1 MYFRKP
7 LAVPVVNNS
16 RKGDYMKHFQK
27 AMMGLGIL
35 LLGLA
40 IFGFTACPSGTD
52 SSDSARTPVSDG
64 TYITEGIGKSVTTPI
79 TVSTTFVSNTLI
91 DISIGTNGE
100 TGPILDSVKNLMIPR
115 IIQSQSIG
123 VDTIAGATLS
133 SAGVKQ
139 AVAAAID
146 EAGGKSGEW
155 YLSPPTSSKTV
166 KLTGYD
172 VIVVGLG
179 GAGMSAYV
187 KAAEAGAKVYGIEA
201 AGKIGGNS
209 ATAGGPM
216 AINSEYIKSLY
227 TGGADYANRDALLK
241 EWYADMEADVP
252 ANEIPNVSYADADSV
267 YPVPE
272 VTTKTPAYNGGPK
285 WELIK
290 QLIDESGATV
300 TWLAQ
305 QYNFHFARPS
315 GLGYPQYNIVTNY
328 GSDQWDNT
336 PAVPPYFPGPG
347 YTSDDGDDLYK
358 TTMFTRAV
366 ETAKAKDPLN
376 GYKLELRATELIMSG
391 DKVAGVKAAYRD
403 GTTYEVYGKTVILA
417 TGGFI
422 GNREMKIAHFGADL
436 REEAV
441 HTERGDGITMAA
453 AIGAGTYNIDM
464 PPMVHIAQ
472 VKNIVSDKLFPDS
485 ARDTL
490 YKTVPSSLLL
500 KGDSL
505 VVGLHAMP
513 NYDLDLRGK
522 RFSNEASMMMGGI
535 AFENWKVGGF
545 YAAVFS
551 NDVLE
556 DIKTTGAKFTSS
568 PMFLGQ
574 GNPPGPNVPI
584 SDLDAILTLHEGRGN
599 VVRAATLD
607 DLADALGVPA
617 ANLKETV
624 SQYNKFVAGTET
636 DSEYDKSDVPA
647 FFAPP
652 GTPGVNYYTDG
663 VTEDSTA
670 AGGYTAILGAGYY
683 YGTCGGLD
691 IDGDMQVLNTGKQK
705 IHGLYSAGQDSMGVL
720 FNAKKAYVGYGAA
733 AQGWAITSGRLAGEK
748 AAAEAAAQ

>member
-1 MYFRKP
+1 MI
-7 LAVPVVNNS
+7 
-16 RKGDYMKHFQK
+16 KGI
-27 AMMGLGIL
+27 GIL
-35 LLGLA
+35 LLGLMV
-40 IFGFTACPSGTD
+40 FGFMACSNPASEEG
-52 SSDSARTPVSDG
+52 RTPVRDG
-64 TYITEGIGKSVTTPI
+64 TYIAEGIGKSVTTPI
-79 TVSTTFVSNTLI
+79 TVSTTFTGNTLI
-91 DISIGTNGE
+91 DISIGANGE
-100 TGPILDSVKNLMIPR
+100 TGPILDSVKSLMLPR
-115 IIQSQSIG
+115 IIEAQSLG
-123 VDTIAGATLS
+123 VDAIAGATYS
-133 SAGVKQ
+133 SVGVKQ

-146 EAGGKSGEW
+146 QAGGNSEEW
-155 YLSPPTSSKTV
+155 YVSPPKSSQLV

-179 GAGMSAYV
+179 GAGMTAYL
-187 KAAEAGAKVYGIEA
+187 KAAEAGAAVYGIEW

-216 AINSEYIKSLY
+216 AINSEYIKNLY

-252 ANEIPNVSYADADSV
+252 AGEIPNVSYADADSV

-272 VTTKTPAYNGGPK
+272 VTTKTPAYQGGPK
-285 WELIK
+285 WALIK

-315 GLGYPQYNIVTNY
+315 GLGYPQYSIVTNY
-328 GSDQWDNT
+328 GSEQWDNT
-336 PAVPPYFPGPG
+336 PASPPYFPGPG
-347 YTSDDGDDLYK
+347 YASDDGDDLYK
-358 TTMFTRAV
+358 TTMFTRAI
-366 ETAKAKDPLN
+366 ENAKAKNSKN
-376 GYKLELRATELIMSG
+376 GYKLELRATGLIMSNG
-391 DKVAGVKAAYRD
+391 KVAGVKAAYRD
-403 GTTYEVYGKTVILA
+403 GTSYEVYGKAVILA

-422 GNREMKIAHFGADL
+422 GSREMKMTHFGADL

-441 HTERGDGITMAA
+441 HTDQGDGITMAINDA
-453 AIGAGTYNIDM
+453 GANTYNITM

-472 VKNIVSDKLFPDS
+472 VKNIVSDKLFADS
-485 ARDTL
+485 AKDTL

-505 VVGLHAMP
+505 VVGLHAMS
-513 NYDLDLRGK
+513 NYNLDLRGK

-535 AFENWKVGGF
+535 AFENWRVGGY

-551 NDVLE
+551 NDVLAN
-556 DIKTTGAKFTSS
+556 IKTKGAKFTSS

-574 GNPPGPNVPI
+574 GNPPGPDVPI
-584 SDLDAILTLHEGRGN
+584 PELDDILTVGEGRGN

-607 DLADALGVPA
+607 ALADALGVPA

-624 SQYNKFVAGTET
+624 SQYNKFVAGTAP

-691 IDGDMQVLNTGKQK
+691 IDGDMQVLDKNKVK
-705 IHGLYSAGQDSMGVL
+705 IPGLYAAGQDSMGVL

-748 AAAEAAAQ
+748 AAAEAKK

>member
-1 MYFRKP
+1 
-7 LAVPVVNNS
+7 
-16 RKGDYMKHFQK
+16 MKHFQK
-27 AMMGLGIL
+27 ATTGIGIL
-35 LLGLA
+35 LLGLV

-52 SSDSARTPVSDG
+52 SPESARTPVSDG

-100 TGPILDSVKNLMIPR
+100 TGPILDSVKTLMVPR
-115 IIQSQSIG
+115 IIEAQSIG
-123 VDTIAGATLS
+123 VDSIAGATLS
-133 SAGVKQ
+133 SSGIKQ

-146 EAGGKSGEW
+146 EAGGKSDEW
-155 YLSPPTSSKTV
+155 YISPPTSSKTV

-179 GAGMSAYV
+179 GAGMSAYL
-187 KAAEAGAKVYGIEA
+187 KAAEEGAIVYGIEWG
-201 AGKIGGNS
+201 GKIGGNS

-216 AINSEYIKSLY
+216 AVNSEYIKNLY

-252 ANEIPNVSYADADSV
+252 ADEIPAVSYADADNV
-267 YPVPE
+267 YAVPD
-272 VTTKTPAYNGGPK
+272 VTTKMPAYQGGPK
-285 WELIK
+285 WALIK

-305 QYNFHFARPS
+305 QYNFHFARPT

-328 GSDQWDNT
+328 GNEQWDNT
-336 PAVPPYFPGPG
+336 PASPPYFPGPG
-347 YTSDDGDDLYK
+347 YASDDGDDLYK
-358 TTMFTRAV
+358 TTMFTRAI
-366 ETAKAKDPLN
+366 ENAKAKNSKN
-376 GYKLELRATELIMSG
+376 GYKLELRATGLIMSNG
-391 DKVAGVKAAYRD
+391 KVAGVKAAYRD
-403 GTTYEVYGKTVILA
+403 GTIYEVYGKAVILA

-422 GNREMKIAHFGADL
+422 GSRNMKMTHFGTDL

-441 HTERGDGITMAA
+441 HTDQGDGITMAINDA
-453 AIGAGTYNIDM
+453 GANTYNITM

-472 VKNIVSDKLFPDS
+472 VKNIVSDTLFADS
-485 ARDTL
+485 AKDTL

-535 AFENWKVGGF
+535 AFENWKVGGY
-545 YAAVFS
+545 YAAIFS
-551 NDVLE
+551 NDVLA
-556 DIKTTGAKFTSS
+556 DIKTKGAKFTSS

-574 GNPPGPNVPI
+574 GNPPGPDVPI
-584 SDLDAILTLHEGRGN
+584 PDLDDILTVSERRGN
-599 VVRAATLD
+599 VVRAATLEA
-607 DLADALGVPA
+607 LADALGVPA

-624 SQYNKFVAGTET
+624 RQYNAYVSGTER
-636 DSEYDKSDVPA
+636 DSEYDKSNTLD
-647 FFAPP
+647 FSDFQIK
-652 GTPGVNYYTDG
+652 NFYTTN
-663 VTEDSTA
+663 VTEDNVT

-691 IDGDMQVLNTGKQK
+691 IDEDMQVLDKDKAK
-705 IHGLYSAGQDSMGVL
+705 IPGLYAVGQDSMGVL

-733 AQGWAITSGRLAGEK
+733 AQGWAITSGRLAGAN
-748 AAAEAAAQ
+748 AATEAKK